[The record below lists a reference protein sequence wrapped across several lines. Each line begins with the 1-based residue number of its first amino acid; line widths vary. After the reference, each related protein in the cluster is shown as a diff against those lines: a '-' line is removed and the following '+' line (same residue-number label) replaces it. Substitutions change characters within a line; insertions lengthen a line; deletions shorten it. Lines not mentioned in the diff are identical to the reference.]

1 MNHAEGPCV
10 GCNDVTTNAIEC
22 NCTRAVLACGSC
34 CESDAPVRCAACRER
49 QQRFAAYPCLD
60 FRGDPEPGRDR
71 GGCLP
76 VSAVVGAWG
85 PPSRAVV

>member
-1 MNHAEGPCV
+1 MNHLEGPCV

-22 NCTRAVLACGSC
+22 NCARAVLACAAC
-34 CESDAPVRCAACRER
+34 CESDVPVRCAACRQR
-49 QQRFAAYPCLD
+49 RQRFAAYPCLD
-60 FRGDPEPGRDR
+60 FRGDPEPGGYT
-71 GGCLP
+71 GGCVA